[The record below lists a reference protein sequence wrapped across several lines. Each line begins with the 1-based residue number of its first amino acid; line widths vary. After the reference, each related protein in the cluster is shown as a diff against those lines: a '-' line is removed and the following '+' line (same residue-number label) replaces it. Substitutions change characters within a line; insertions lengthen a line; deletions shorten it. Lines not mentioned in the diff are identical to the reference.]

1 MDFKEKALKYNRNGK
16 IEIKGKVEVRNQDDL
31 SLAYTPG
38 VAEPSKLIDRDREE
52 VYNYT
57 NKSNSVAVVSDGSA
71 VLGLGDIGPEASMP
85 VMEGKAL
92 LFKYFAG
99 IDAYPLCID
108 RKKPEEII
116 EVVQAV
122 EPTYGGINLEDI
134 TAPKCFE
141 IEKKLKKTIDI
152 PVFHDDQH
160 GTAIIVLGAVYNA
173 LELIEKQIDE
183 IKIVVNGAGA
193 SGIAITKIL
202 LDAGAR
208 EIIQCDS
215 SGIIHEDRKENM
227 NKHKKEIARKTN
239 PDKLKGNL
247 EKAMKNS
254 DLFIGLSAPGV
265 VNKKMIRS
273 MAEDPVVFPMANPE
287 PEIYPEKAVEAGA
300 KIVGSGRSDYPN
312 QINNVLGFP
321 GIFRG
326 ALDIRAKDIN
336 EEMKIAAAKALAN
349 LAKQPIPKKV
359 KKLYPDEDLQG
370 FNENYIIPKPL
381 DPRVVPKV
389 AEAVAQ
395 AGIKTGVARKKQ
407 KPGAVEQKTKELIKQ
422 RNITK

>member
-1 MDFKEKALKYNRNGK
+1 MEFNEKALKYNKGGKIQINGK
-16 IEIKGKVEVRNQDDL
+16 VTVKNQEDL

-38 VAEPSKLIDRDREE
+38 VAEPSKEIARDKNK
-52 VYNYT
+52 VYDYT
-57 NKSNSVAVVSDGSA
+57 NKSNTVAVISDGSA

-85 VMEGKAL
+85 VMEGKSL
-92 LFKYFAG
+92 LFKLFAG
-99 IDAYPLCID
+99 IDAYPLCINQKD
-108 RKKPEEII
+108 PEKITELIK
-116 EVVQAV
+116 AT

-141 IEKKLKKTIDI
+141 IEKKLKKTMNI

-173 LELIEKQIDE
+173 LEITEKNLKD

-202 LDAGAR
+202 LDAGAQN
-208 EIIQCDS
+208 IIQCDS
-215 SGIIHEDRKENM
+215 KGTIYKGRETNM
-227 NKHKKEIARKTN
+227 NKYKKQIANKTN
-239 PDKLKGNL
+239 PENIKGNL
-247 EKAMKNS
+247 KKSMKNA
-254 DLFIGLSAPGV
+254 DLFIGLSVPNV
-265 VNKKMIRS
+265 VNKKMIRN
-273 MAEDPVVFPMANPE
+273 MAENPIVFPMANPE
-287 PEIYPEKAVEAGA
+287 PEIYPEKAKEAGA

-326 ALDIRAKDIN
+326 ALDIRAQDIN
-336 EEMKIAAAKALAN
+336 EEMKIAAAKALAD
-349 LAKQPIPKKV
+349 LAKQPIL
-359 KKLYPDEDLQG
+359 KKLKKQYPDEDLKG

-395 AGIKTGVARKKQ
+395 AGIKTGVARKKP
-407 KPGAVEQKTKELIKQ
+407 KPGQIEQKTKKLTQKNRLI
-422 RNITK
+422 